1 MTSVMEQAATG
12 LNESPTCPVDGT
24 SLARAMCQ
32 HGRNARGTE
41 GHGVSDEQ
49 NWQAPGS
56 NGGDRGQGQPEQPP
70 QYGEYAPQQQPY
82 GQQQYGQQPPQYGQ
96 QPGWQQQTGWQQGY
110 PPAGAQPGWT
120 PPPKPGLI
128 PLRPLTLGP
137 LLAAPFQ
144 ALRRNPR
151 ITVGA
156 ALLLQ
161 GIPQIVVSVL
171 IAGGVALLASRAF
184 SGDVQDQPALQ
195 AGLIGGSIVLGVLS
209 LVISTVFSALLQGV
223 IVGEVA
229 RESLGEKLTFGSL
242 WRLVRG
248 RLGALI
254 GWTLLFALAWIVV
267 IALVAAI
274 VIALA
279 LLGGPA
285 GTIGAVLVGV
295 VGGLGLIP
303 LALWVNTKLA
313 MVPSAIVLERL
324 TMTAAVARSWRLT
337 SGYFWRTLG
346 IILLVGVIV
355 YAITQT
361 VSIPFGL
368 VGGLIGG
375 VFAPT
380 SASSTDPLTEVLV
393 TQLSVNVLASIVT
406 AIVGAIG
413 SVIQTAAVALLYIDL
428 RMRKEGL
435 DLELVRFVEG
445 RQTGQELP
453 DPYLPPV
460 QRPAAPAAGWPAG

>member
-1 MTSVMEQAATG
+1 M
-12 LNESPTCPVDGT
+12 
-24 SLARAMCQ
+24 
-32 HGRNARGTE
+32 GTE
-41 GHGVSDEQ
+41 GHGVSDDQ
-49 NWQAPGS
+49 TWRAPGS
-56 NGGDRGQGQPEQPP
+56 GGGDPARDGEPQGQWGQPQQP
-70 QYGEYAPQQQPY
+70 AYGQQPY
-82 GQQQYGQQPPQYGQ
+82 GQYGQQQ
-96 QPGWQQQTGWQQGY
+96 WQQQPGWQQGY
-110 PPAGAQPGWT
+110 PPPGAQPAWT

-171 IAGGVALLASRAF
+171 IAGAAAFLVSRVA
-184 SGDVQDQPALQ
+184 SGEAQDQPALQ
-195 AGLIGGSIVLGVLS
+195 AGLIGGGIVLGALA
-209 LVISTVFSALLQGV
+209 LVISTVFSGLLQGV

-229 RESLGEKLTFGSL
+229 RESLGEKLTFGAL

-248 RLGALI
+248 RLGALV
-254 GWTLLFALAWIVV
+254 GWTLLFALAWIVA
-267 IALVAAI
+267 IALVVAVAF
-274 VIALA
+274 ALA
-279 LLGGPA
+279 TLGGTA
-285 GTIGAVLVGV
+285 GAVGTVLVGV
-295 VGGLGLIP
+295 FGA
-303 LALWVNTKLA
+303 LALIVLAFWVNTKLA

-324 TMTAAVARSWRLT
+324 PLTAAVTRSWRLT
-337 SGYFWRTLG
+337 TGYFWRTLG

-355 YAITQT
+355 WAITQAVT
-361 VSIPFGL
+361 TPFGFL
-368 VGGLIGG
+368 GILLGG
-375 VFAPT
+375 VVAPT
-380 SASSTDPLTEVLV
+380 SATSADPLTEVLV
-393 TQLSVNVLASIVT
+393 AQLSVNVVASVVG

-445 RQTGQELP
+445 RQTGQDLP
-453 DPYLPPV
+453 DPYLLPA
-460 QRPAAPAAGWPAG
+460 RPTAAPPAGWPAG

>member
-1 MTSVMEQAATG
+1 VT
-12 LNESPTCPVDGT
+12 
-24 SLARAMCQ
+24 
-32 HGRNARGTE
+32 
-41 GHGVSDEQ
+41 DEQ

-56 NGGDRGQGQPEQPP
+56 QGAGSGPEGGQPQQP
-70 QYGEYAPQQQPY
+70 PY
-82 GQQQYGQQPPQYGQ
+82 GQQPPQYGQQPPQYGQ
-96 QPGWQQQTGWQQGY
+96 QQPGWQQPY

-151 ITVGA
+151 ITVGS
-156 ALLLQ
+156 ALVLQ
-161 GIPQIVVSVL
+161 GIPSIVVSVL
-171 IAGGVALLASRAF
+171 VAGGIALLAGRAL
-184 SGDVQDQPALQ
+184 SGEVDDQPALR
-195 AGLIGGSIVLGVLS
+195 AGLVGGAVVLGVLS
-209 LVISTVFSALLQGV
+209 LVITTVFSAILQGV

-229 RESLGEKLTFGSL
+229 RETLGEKLTFRDL

-254 GWTLLFALAWIVV
+254 GWTLLLALAWIVA
-267 IALVAAI
+267 IALVAA
-274 VIALA
+274 VVVALA
-279 LLGGPA
+279 MLGGQA
-285 GTIGAVLVGV
+285 GAIGAVLVGV

-303 LALWVNTKLA
+303 LAIWINTKLS

-324 TMTAAVARSWRLT
+324 PLTAAVARSWRLT
-337 SGYFWRTLG
+337 SGYFWRTFG
-346 IILLVGVIV
+346 IIALVGVIV

-361 VSIPFGL
+361 ISIPFGL
-368 VGGLIGG
+368 LGGFLGG
-375 VFAPT
+375 VLAPT
-380 SASSTDPLTEVLV
+380 SASSTEPMSQLLV
-393 TQLSVNVLASIVT
+393 SQLSVNVLASIVT

-413 SVIQTAAVALLYIDL
+413 SVIQTAAVSLLYIDL

-453 DPYLPPV
+453 DPYLPPA
-460 QRPAAPAAGWPAG
+460 QQPHDPPQPPAAAPGWPAG

>member
-1 MTSVMEQAATG
+1 MT
-12 LNESPTCPVDGT
+12 
-24 SLARAMCQ
+24 
-32 HGRNARGTE
+32 
-41 GHGVSDEQ
+41 DEQ

-56 NGGDRGQGQPEQPP
+56 QGAGSGPEGGQPPP
-70 QYGEYAPQQQPY
+70 P
-82 GQQQYGQQPPQYGQ
+82 YGQQPPQYGQ
-96 QPGWQQQTGWQQGY
+96 QQPYGQQPGWQQPY

-151 ITVGA
+151 ITVGS
-156 ALLLQ
+156 ALVLQ
-161 GIPQIVVSVL
+161 GIPSIVVSVL
-171 IAGGVALLASRAF
+171 VAGGIALLAGRAL
-184 SGDVQDQPALQ
+184 SGEVDDQPALR
-195 AGLIGGSIVLGVLS
+195 AGLVGGAVVLGVLS
-209 LVISTVFSALLQGV
+209 LVITTVFSAILQGV

-229 RESLGEKLTFGSL
+229 RETLGEKLTFRDL

-254 GWTLLFALAWIVV
+254 GWTLLLALAWIVA
-267 IALVAAI
+267 IALVAA
-274 VIALA
+274 VVVALA
-279 LLGGPA
+279 MLGGQA
-285 GTIGAVLVGV
+285 GAIGAVLVGV

-303 LALWVNTKLA
+303 LAIWINTKLA

-324 TMTAAVARSWRLT
+324 PLTAAVARSWRLT
-337 SGYFWRTLG
+337 SGYFWRTFG
-346 IILLVGVIV
+346 IIALVGVIV

-361 VSIPFGL
+361 ISIPFGL
-368 VGGLIGG
+368 LGGFLGG
-375 VFAPT
+375 VLAPT
-380 SASSTDPLTEVLV
+380 SASSTEPMSQFLV

-413 SVIQTAAVALLYIDL
+413 SVIQTAAVSLLYIDL

-453 DPYLPPV
+453 DPYLPPA
-460 QRPAAPAAGWPAG
+460 QQPHDPPQPPAAAPGWPAG

>member
-1 MTSVMEQAATG
+1 M
-12 LNESPTCPVDGT
+12 
-24 SLARAMCQ
+24 
-32 HGRNARGTE
+32 
-41 GHGVSDEQ
+41 SDEQ

-56 NGGDRGQGQPEQPP
+56 SGSGNGPDDAPQQPP
-70 QYGEYAPQQQPY
+70 QYGQQTPYGQPPY
-82 GQQQYGQQPPQYGQ
+82 GQQQYGQQAPYGQPPYGQQPPQWQQQPYGQ
-96 QPGWQQQTGWQQGY
+96 QPGG
-110 PPAGAQPGWT
+110 PQPGWT

-161 GIPQIVVSVL
+161 GIPSIVVTVV
-171 IAGGVALLASRAF
+171 IAGAIAFLAGRAL
-184 SGDVQDQPALQ
+184 SGEVEDQPALR

-209 LVISTVFSALLQGV
+209 LVVTSVFSALLQGV
-223 IVGEVA
+223 IVADVA
-229 RESLGEKLTFGSL
+229 RESLGEKLTFRAL
-242 WRLVRG
+242 WQVVRG
-248 RLGALI
+248 RIGALI
-254 GWTLLFALAWIVV
+254 GWTLLYALAWIVAL
-267 IALVAAI
+267 ALVAAI

-279 LLGGPA
+279 TLGPPA
-285 GTIGAVLVGV
+285 GTIGAVV
-295 VGGLGLIP
+295 VGIVGGIGLIP
-303 LALWVNTKLA
+303 LYIWINTKLI
-313 MVPSAIVLERL
+313 MVPSIIVLERL
-324 TMTAAVARSWRLT
+324 SLRAAVARSWRLT
-337 SGYFWRTLG
+337 TGYFWRTFG
-346 IILLVGVIV
+346 IVLLVGVIV

-361 VSIPFGL
+361 IAIPFAIL
-368 VGGLIGG
+368 GGIVGG

-380 SASSTDPLTEVLV
+380 SASSADPMAQALIA
-393 TQLSVNVLASIVT
+393 QLGVNVISSIVT

-413 SVIQTAAVALLYIDL
+413 SVIQTAAIALLYIDL

-453 DPYLPPV
+453 DPYLPPA
-460 QRPAAPAAGWPAG
+460 QQPAQPPAGWPAG